1 MRYQLRNNLKFIGC
15 ALGLA
20 SVLVMSPSLSTPG
33 EKDFLEVPPE
43 RIVWKDA
50 GRGVKIAVIYGDLN
64 KPGQYVIRAHFPPGV
79 MSSPHFHEEDRH
91 VTVIQGTWHAGK
103 DDSWDPMAT
112 TPLKAG
118 SYMFHPAG
126 GVHYDGGGDEGAI
139 VQIVGMGPSKTTF
152 LYPKEG
158 SFGEPRKLN

>member
-79 MSSPHFHEEDRH
+79 MSSSKSTAIFLL
-91 VTVIQGTWHAGK
+91 QK
-103 DDSWDPMAT
+103 KSWPKKSARAAT
-112 TPLKAG
+112 TP
-118 SYMFHPAG
+118 
-126 GVHYDGGGDEGAI
+126 
-139 VQIVGMGPSKTTF
+139 
-152 LYPKEG
+152 
-158 SFGEPRKLN
+158 PRATS